1 MAEGWDDKLG
11 PVRDD
16 GPGHTGVLVD
26 DDCETSVFETRNR
39 ASQSPVGVRRGEHL
53 SPELELDNSE
63 ITFRPYAT
71 SGRATGLTVSP
82 VRPVMAAESGDEGG
96 SLVGLASGV
105 MGDPGTRSPKAVAVT
120 RTATFHIQ

>member
-39 ASQSPVGVRRGEHL
+39 ASQSPVGVRPGEHL

-63 ITFRPYAT
+63 TTFRPYAT
-71 SGRATGLTVSP
+71 SGRAAGPAVSP
-82 VRPVMAAESGDEGG
+82 VGPVMAAESGDEEE
-96 SLVGLASGV
+96 SLVTVTPGV
-105 MGDPGTRSPKAVAVT
+105 VGDPRPRSSRTVAVT
-120 RTATFHIQ
+120 DVIQLRN